1 MSVRWRTRAVS
12 KAVAANRSLSHAHWP
27 RRERR
32 HRRLGGR
39 PRSSTFASAQNPGKG
54 GAYDEPFSDS
64 GSRFAMDMPL
74 AGCNALAAFG
84 RRRRFGIGA
93 VGRGCVARK
102 RRALRLGPPRL
113 HRCRSGRHLGS
124 SGLTGFNQAVRSG
137 SYLLSPLCSHAD
149 EALRVLLRE
158 GRIVLREPADQVR
171 LGLGGSR
178 PAKANSKYFC
188 ALEFASSSI
197 SGDCAKRVMSAALAV
212 DSLTKGSWLVRCRL
226 VGAQTRCATEVPR
239 NNWR

>member
-1 MSVRWRTRAVS
+1 MNLCLCVCAHRPCPKRRTDEMAVQ
-12 KAVAANRSLSHAHWP
+12 ADVVLIPRSLRSLRIVLCLTSHRP

-32 HRRLGGR
+32 HGRLGGR
-39 PRSSTFASAQNPGKG
+39 SRSSTFASAQNPGKG

-84 RRRRFGIGA
+84 RRRRFRIGA

-102 RRALRLGPPRL
+102 SRALRLGPPRL

-137 SYLLSPLCSHAD
+137 SYLLSPLRSHAD
-149 EALRVLLRE
+149 EALRVPLRE
-158 GRIVLREPADQVR
+158 GRIVLCEPADQVR
-171 LGLGGSR
+171 LG
-178 PAKANSKYFC
+178 
-188 ALEFASSSI
+188 
-197 SGDCAKRVMSAALAV
+197 
-212 DSLTKGSWLVRCRL
+212 
-226 VGAQTRCATEVPR
+226 AQTGCATEVPR
-239 NNWR
+239 SNWR